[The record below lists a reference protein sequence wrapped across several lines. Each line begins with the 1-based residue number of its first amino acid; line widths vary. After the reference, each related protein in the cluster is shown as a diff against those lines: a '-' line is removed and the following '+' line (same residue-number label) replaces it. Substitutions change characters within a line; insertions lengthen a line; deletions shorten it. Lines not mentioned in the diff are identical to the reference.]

1 LTKTK
6 SSGESYDPPGGKTL
20 RPAAS
25 KPVARTA
32 ELTAEEVEKMA
43 AKGLTKEWVEKQPNL
58 YKAAETSPSKLVNK
72 QLLPRK
78 AMMEKILFLW
88 KD

>member
-1 LTKTK
+1 
-6 SSGESYDPPGGKTL
+6 
-20 RPAAS
+20 
-25 KPVARTA
+25 
-32 ELTAEEVEKMA
+32 MA

-58 YKAAETSPSKLVNK
+58 YKAAETIPSKLVNK

>member
-1 LTKTK
+1 M
-6 SSGESYDPPGGKTL
+6 
-20 RPAAS
+20 RQAAS
-25 KPVARTA
+25 KPLARTA
-32 ELTAEEVEKMA
+32 ELIAEEVEKMA
-43 AKGLTKEWVEKQPNL
+43 AKGLTKEWVEKQLNL

-78 AMMEKILFLW
+78 AMMEKISLW